1 MRVPKRAQLL
11 SKNRTQETPTEPTA
25 TQLSTQ
31 HSFTNMQA
39 LMSSRC
45 TCEGYCS
52 NYRIA
57 VSHLVGLGHN
67 SEREKR

>member
-1 MRVPKRAQLL
+1 MRALKRAQLL
-11 SKNRTQETPTEPTA
+11 NKNRTQETPTESTA

-67 SEREKR
+67 SERVKR

>member
-1 MRVPKRAQLL
+1 MRALKRAQLL
-11 SKNRTQETPTEPTA
+11 NKNRTQETPTESTA

-39 LMSSRC
+39 LMSNRC
-45 TCEGYCS
+45 TCGGYCS

-67 SEREKR
+67 SERVKR

>member
-11 SKNRTQETPTEPTA
+11 SKNRTQETPTESTA

-39 LMSSRC
+39 LMNNRC

-57 VSHLVGLGHN
+57 VGHLVGLGHN
-67 SEREKR
+67 SERVKR